1 MFIYW
6 KNLFGGD
13 LGDEDGVFRQVD
25 DTDIMAE
32 LEVGEGLRQYGWKPE
47 TSTSMECISN
57 LIGDTLWEER
67 AENSLWASRSIRR

>member
-13 LGDEDGVFRQVD
+13 FGDEDGVFRQVD

-32 LEVGEGLRQYGWKPE
+32 LEVGEGLRQYG
-47 TSTSMECISN
+47 
-57 LIGDTLWEER
+57 
-67 AENSLWASRSIRR
+67 